1 MFNTVLP
8 IYKGFEIQALVYPN
22 RRADGSAPRH
32 SEGYDVAVKLI
43 RAGAE
48 PTEANSRV
56 FKLSQINLFSAFG
69 EAKRAAEAHGRG
81 IIDGQVPNETIADL

>member
-22 RRADGSAPRH
+22 RSADGSKPRH

-48 PTEANSRV
+48 PTQANSRV
-56 FKLSQINLFSAFG
+56 FKLSPATVFSAFG